1 MMEIMIETK
10 NLTKRYKNKTVVS
23 ELDLKV
29 TKGSIYGFLGS
40 NGAGKSTTMKM
51 LLGLIRPA
59 QGQIQMFGKPLQGKM
74 RLEILKNTGS
84 LIESPSYY
92 GHLSGRENLEI
103 ICTLKDAPKREIDE
117 VLKLVRME
125 NQQHKKAGQYSLG
138 MKQRLGLAA
147 ALLGHPRLLLLD
159 EPTNGLDPSGIQEMR
174 ELICALPKRAGMTV
188 LVSSHL
194 LSEID
199 QMATHVGIIDQ
210 GHLIFQD
217 SLATLHEH
225 SQSKL
230 HLRTTDTAAAL
241 AELQRNH
248 IPAEEKE
255 GTIILRDTSDRTV
268 TCAIRHLVY
277 AGIGILR
284 AEEIQM
290 SLEDIFLKLTG
301 KKVSL

>member
-1 MMEIMIETK
+1 MIETK
-10 NLTKRYKNKTVVS
+10 NLTKRYKNKTVVNN
-23 ELDLKV
+23 LDLKV
-29 TKGSIYGFLGS
+29 PKGSIYGFLGS

-51 LLGLIRPA
+51 LLGLVRPN
-59 QGQIQMFGKPLQGKM
+59 QGQIRMFGKPLEGKR

-103 ICTLKDAPKREIDE
+103 ICTLKDAPKQEIDQ
-117 VLKLVRME
+117 VLELVRME

-174 ELICALPKRAGMTV
+174 ELIRALPKKSGMTV

-199 QMATHVGIIDQ
+199 QTATHVGIIDQ

-217 SLATLHEH
+217 SLAALHEH
-225 SQSKL
+225 SQPRL
-230 HLRTTDTAAAL
+230 CLRTTDAFAAL
-241 AELQRNH
+241 AELQRSH

-255 GTIILRDTSDRTV
+255 GTLILRDTSDQNAAR
-268 TCAIRHLVY
+268 AIRHLVY

-284 AEEIQM
+284 AEEVQM

-301 KKVSL
+301 KRVSL